1 MRLLALNPNTSEA
14 VSGRLRRVLSSGL
27 MPGEQLRVE
36 TAASGLA
43 YIGDVAAM
51 AVGAQ
56 AARASLLGVMAERV
70 APGDGRAAG
79 AGLGDG
85 PAAAGHATD
94 ACFDAVL
101 LACFADLD
109 TAGLQALAGRPAVSL
124 LGASVR
130 MAARAGRRW
139 AVVTGGAA
147 WQQLL
152 PEMFAVAAAS
162 QAVPGEHAVPGEQAA
177 AGDLVSVRT
186 FEVQAPAIAGDPL
199 RMQAEIA
206 RLARLCADEDG
217 ADVVIVGG
225 AGLGGLAPAG
235 AVGRRGVPVLDSVL
249 CGLQVARESINPAPL
264 RATRSGPVA
273 VTVAVAP
280 GNHNHD

>member
-1 MRLLALNPNTSEA
+1 M
-14 VSGRLRRVLSSGL
+14 LRR
-27 MPGEQLRVE
+27 R
-36 TAASGLA
+36 A
-43 YIGDVAAM
+43 
-51 AVGAQ
+51 
-56 AARASLLGVMAERV
+56 ASLLRGLGHSGIASFGGTASGKPAGRFRK
-70 APGDGRAAG
+70 DGRPR
-79 AGLGDG
+79 G
-85 PAAAGHATD
+85 P
-94 ACFDAVL
+94 
-101 LACFADLD
+101 
-109 TAGLQALAGRPAVSL
+109 
-124 LGASVR
+124 
-130 MAARAGRRW
+130 
-139 AVVTGGAA
+139 AVVTGGAG

-162 QAVPGEHAVPGEQAA
+162 QAVPGEHVLPGEQAA
-177 AGDLVSVRT
+177 AGELVSVRT

-199 RMQAEIA
+199 GMQAEIA

>member
-1 MRLLALNPNTSEA
+1 MRLLVLNPNTSEA
-14 VSGRLRRVLSSGL
+14 VSGRLRMVLSSGL

-56 AARASLLGVMAERV
+56 AARASLQGVMAERV

-85 PAAAGHATD
+85 PAAADHATD
-94 ACFDAVL
+94 ECFDAVL

-139 AVVTGGAA
+139 AVVTGGAG

-162 QAVPGEHAVPGEQAA
+162 QAVAGE
-177 AGDLVSVRT
+177 LVCVRT
-186 FEVQAPAIAGDPL
+186 FEVQDPAIAGDPL

-217 ADVVIVGG
+217 ADVVIIGG

-235 AVGRRGVPVLDSVL
+235 AVGRRDVLVLDSVL

-264 RATRSGPVA
+264 RATRSGSGPGPAA
-273 VTVAVAP
+273 VTVAVVP